1 MGKRELVLVAIFVV
15 IGVVVFQ
22 FTAPPPPPGS
32 EGVSVGGIF
41 NRLKREVQGTR
52 ESASAETRETLTI
65 DADVRLVRINLPRQ
79 NDLTIIGTDRTDILV
94 EMKVVARGYSPA
106 EAKSAA
112 DAAKIKL
119 ERASDAVSITAVW
132 PARTGQNSG
141 FINQGTFTV
150 SVPKRLQIRI
160 EPHSGTLEMRDVASG
175 EIMGSRGATRIS
187 NVAGHLSLVHT
198 GGKLELENLASLKF
212 TGRNSNGSVKRVSGV
227 TSLDLTNGDLR
238 FDDIVG
244 PVDVEARNVEFVM
257 DAAKMTKGPLR
268 FNANNGTTRIDNLQ
282 TEARLDGRNTDI
294 HVEVAA
300 AAPITIYSTGEDII
314 VEPPPGGYTV
324 DAVATEGQLVLEDG
338 TLKVTG
344 DDQQREQRASGA
356 VRGGGPALTLR
367 ATRADVRLRKSEG
380 K

>member
-1 MGKRELVLVAIFVV
+1 MGKRELVLIAIFVA

-41 NRLKREVQGTR
+41 NRLKREVQGSR
-52 ESASAETRETLTI
+52 ESASSETTETLAI
-65 DADVRLVRINLPRQ
+65 DGSVRLIRINLPRQ
-79 NDLTIIGTDRTDILV
+79 NDLTIVGTDRTDILV
-94 EMKVVARGYSPA
+94 EMKVEARGHSPA

-119 ERASDAVSITAVW
+119 ERASDAVAITSVW

-141 FINQGTFTV
+141 FINTGTFTI
-150 SVPKRLQIRI
+150 SIPKRLQVRI
-160 EPHSGTLEMRDVASG
+160 EPHSGLLEMRDVAGG
-175 EIMGSRGATRIS
+175 EIMGSRGTTRIS

-198 GGKLELENLASLKF
+198 GGKLELENLASLKLS
-212 TGRNSNGSVKRVSGV
+212 GRNSNGSVKRVSGV
-227 TSLDLTNGDLR
+227 TSLDLTNGELR
-238 FDDIVG
+238 FDEVIG
-244 PVDVEARNVEFVM
+244 PVDVEARNVEFVL
-257 DAAKMTKGPLR
+257 DADKMTKGPLR
-268 FNANNGTTRIDNLQ
+268 FNANNGTARIDHLR

-294 HVEVAA
+294 HVGLSA

-314 VEPPPGGYTV
+314 VEAPPGGYTV

-344 DDQQREQRASGA
+344 EDQQREQRASGA
-356 VRGGGPALTLR
+356 IRGGGPALTLR
-367 ATRADVRLRKSEG
+367 ATRADVRLRKPEG